1 MPKSKRNR
9 IVALTKVKK
18 KSKEWRER
26 LITTARN
33 LLDEYPAVYV
43 FKHDNLRN
51 DRFKELRE
59 ELKDTSRFCMG
70 STRVLQ
76 VAMGRTDADEYKAN
90 LSQLTERV
98 RGNVGLFFTKLPRHE
113 ARGIASPLLQVELIF
128 DNFEALDFARTGSRA
143 TETFTVPEGPVQ
155 GPLGEP
161 LAHTLEPS
169 LRKSGM
175 PSRLNRGVVECVS
188 EYTVCREGERLTP
201 GQAAL
206 LRTFDVKMAAFKLRL
221 LACWQ
226 AEGGCWTQ

>member
-1 MPKSKRNR
+1 M
-9 IVALTKVKK
+9 
-18 KSKEWRER
+18 E
-26 LITTARN
+26 
-33 LLDEYPAVYV
+33 
-43 FKHDNLRN
+43 
-51 DRFKELRE
+51 
-59 ELKDTSRFCMG
+59 
-70 STRVLQ
+70 Q
-76 VAMGRTDADEYKAN
+76 
-90 LSQLTERV
+90 
-98 RGNVGLFFTKLPRHE
+98 
-113 ARGIASPLLQVELIF
+113 IF

-226 AEGGCWTQ
+226 AEGRR